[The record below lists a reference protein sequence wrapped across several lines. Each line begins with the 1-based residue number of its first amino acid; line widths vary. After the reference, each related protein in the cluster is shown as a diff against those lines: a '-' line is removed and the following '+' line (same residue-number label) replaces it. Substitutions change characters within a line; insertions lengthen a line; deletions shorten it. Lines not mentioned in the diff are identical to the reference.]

1 MPIPEKKKSYTFADI
16 LEMDEDIHVEIID
29 GELYMMGTPSTKHQ
43 RISTDLIR
51 QFSTYLRGKK
61 CEVFAAPF
69 AVRLFEKEGDKPW
82 QVGTYVEPDITV
94 ICNPDKLDDYGCKG
108 APDLVI
114 EILSPSG
121 KKHDMHI
128 KYIQYQKAGVPEYWI
143 VDPDACT
150 VSVLTLKEDGL
161 YCAPMVYT
169 HDSIVPVGVLE
180 DCNIDLSTVFA
191 GM

>member
-29 GELYMMGTPSTKHQ
+29 GELYMMGTPSRKHQ
-43 RISTDLIR
+43 SICTDLVR
-51 QFSTYLRGKK
+51 QFSTYLLGKN
-61 CEVFAAPF
+61 CRVYPAPF

-94 ICNPDKLDDYGCKG
+94 ICDPDKLDDIGCKG

-128 KYIQYQKAGVPEYWI
+128 KYIQYQKAGVREYWI
-143 VDPDACT
+143 VNPDTRT
-150 VSVLTLKEDGL
+150 VSVHTLQEDEL
-161 YCAPMVYT
+161 YGSPTVYT
-169 HDSIVPVGVLE
+169 HDSTVPVGVLE
-180 DCNIDLSTVFA
+180 DCNIDLTPVFE
-191 GM
+191 GI